1 MINSWHVNLKYGEYG
16 IIATK
21 YYGQSRLEDE
31 FIKTWDAPEL
41 PTCPFECPSTKS
53 NELTS

>member
-1 MINSWHVNLKYGEYG
+1 MECKSEYGEYG

-21 YYGQSRLEDE
+21 YYGQSHLEDE
-31 FIKTWDAPEL
+31 FIKSWDAPEL
-41 PTCPFECPSTKS
+41 PTCPFECPSTKF